1 MVCMQRIGACLTH
14 AAHCS
19 LARPRHRPKPYLLPQ
34 CNGRSARALSG
45 ALQQGRA
52 CTRCSKT
59 RCTYSSSAERPLGK
73 TCAARTAPARRPGR
87 APIVHAQSPA
97 SVRCHPRRR
106 GAGAALA
113 GIACASRRARA
124 CGGPRHGPG
133 QGPPNHDR
141 RTRCHAACECAS
153 QPVRS
158 AVRQQAEYDRAS
170 QTSCQLGRYGHPC
183 PFPGRN
189 IQAQRGAAPAP

>member
-106 GAGAALA
+106 GPARRLQASHALRGERALA
-113 GIACASRRARA
+113 A
-124 CGGPRHGPG
+124 GPG
-133 QGPPNHDR
+133 TAP
-141 RTRCHAACECAS
+141 
-153 QPVRS
+153 
-158 AVRQQAEYDRAS
+158 DRAP
-170 QTSCQLGRYGHPC
+170 QITTAG
-183 PFPGRN
+183 PGATLRASALHSRCVPRSGSRQN
-189 IQAQRGAAPAP
+189 TTAQVKRHANWGATATPAPSPGAKIQAQRGAAPAP